1 MVPMRDIVGEAW
13 RGLGRHR
20 LQTALAVIGLSWG
33 LVSLVVLLS
42 YGRGF
47 HDALERGF
55 RGAFGDG
62 VAVVWP
68 GQTSQQA
75 GGERAGRPVRIS
87 VADVA
92 ALREV
97 PFVRYVSP
105 EFTHEYAIAVG
116 DRRASYLVRGVW
128 PDYARMRS
136 QLAEVGRFPDADDLR
151 LERRVAFLGSE
162 VARRLFGQQPAVGQR
177 IRIGGLAF
185 DVIGVQREKVQL
197 SSYMRPDRESIFIPY
212 TTFGQLMDTR
222 NVDVFVYQAVNPLQ
236 QDEAE
241 REVRSLL
248 GRRHRFRADDTRA
261 LSVFGSRESR
271 QLVDGLSQG
280 LMAVLGV
287 IGTLTLAIGGIGV
300 ANIMLVSVAERTR
313 EIGLRKALG
322 APRRALLLQFLLE
335 GLATTILGGLAG
347 VLVAWLVVLLISPRP
362 FLSEVIGDA
371 TRSADIYLV
380 LSPELVAASAALL
393 VLVGLVSALVPAVR
407 ASRLDP
413 IEALRRD

>member
-1 MVPMRDIVGEAW
+1 
-13 RGLGRHR
+13 
-20 LQTALAVIGLSWG
+20 
-33 LVSLVVLLS
+33 
-42 YGRGF
+42 
-47 HDALERGF
+47 
-55 RGAFGDG
+55 
-62 VAVVWP
+62 
-68 GQTSQQA
+68 
-75 GGERAGRPVRIS
+75 VRIS
-87 VADVA
+87 VADVT
-92 ALREV
+92 ALRDV

-116 DRRASYLVRGVW
+116 DRQASYLVRGVW

-136 QLAEVGRFPDADDLR
+136 QLADVGRFPDAEDLR

-162 VARRLFGQQPAVGQR
+162 VARRLFGQQPALGQR

-222 NVDVFVYQAVNPLQ
+222 NVDVFVYQAVDPLQ
-236 QDEAE
+236 QDDAE
-241 REVRSLL
+241 RQVRALL
-248 GRRHRFRADDTRA
+248 GRRLRFRPDDMRA
-261 LSVFGSRESR
+261 LTMFGSRESR
-271 QLVDGLSQG
+271 QLIEGLSQG

-322 APRRALLLQFLLE
+322 APRRALLLQFLVE
-335 GLATTILGGLAG
+335 GLATTALGGVAG
-347 VLVAWLVVLLISPRP
+347 VLVAWLIVLLISPRP
-362 FLSEVIGDA
+362 FLSDVIGDA
-371 TRSADIYLV
+371 TRSADIYLI
-380 LSPELVAASAALL
+380 LSAGLVAASAALL
-393 VLVGLVSALVPAVR
+393 VLVGLVSAIVPAVR

-413 IEALRRD
+413 IEALRHD